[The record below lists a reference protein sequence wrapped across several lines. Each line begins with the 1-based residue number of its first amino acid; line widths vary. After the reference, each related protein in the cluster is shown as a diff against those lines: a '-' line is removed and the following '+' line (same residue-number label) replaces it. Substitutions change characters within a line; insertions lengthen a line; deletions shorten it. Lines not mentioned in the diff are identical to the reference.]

1 VRQAP
6 VEELRSAVANAGQL
20 VTLKL
25 GDFAPEMLEK
35 LEALDGVAEISA
47 SRDGRHT
54 RLEVQLAGLTTAE
67 LTSAL
72 VDAGALVFS
81 VEPHEP
87 TLEDVFLASTEEE
100 E

>member
-1 VRQAP
+1 V
-6 VEELRSAVANAGQL
+6 
-20 VTLKL
+20 
-25 GDFAPEMLEK
+25 
-35 LEALDGVAEISA
+35 
-47 SRDGRHT
+47 
-54 RLEVQLAGLTTAE
+54 
-67 LTSAL
+67 